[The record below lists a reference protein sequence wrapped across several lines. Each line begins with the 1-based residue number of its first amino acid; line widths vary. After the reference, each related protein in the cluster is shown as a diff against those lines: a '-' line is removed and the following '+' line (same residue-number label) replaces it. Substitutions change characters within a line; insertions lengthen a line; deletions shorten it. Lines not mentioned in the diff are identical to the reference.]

1 MGPQNG
7 VRAEVYVPY
16 QQYPWLLVPQ
26 HLIVRANPGTPPA
39 SLSRSIVAEIERLD
53 RDLPAVDIRTMEE
66 VAAVPMGQQR
76 MVMALLG
83 GFAGVALV
91 LAALGI
97 YSVLSYSVG
106 QRRRELGVRVALGAQ
121 QADVVRLVVGGGA
134 RLAMVGIG
142 VGLVAALLL
151 TRLMIDLLFGVPP
164 ADPITFGAV
173 SGLLRDLARR
183 YLPARRALR
192 VNPVDLRHE

>member
-1 MGPQNG
+1 
-7 VRAEVYVPY
+7 
-16 QQYPWLLVPQ
+16 
-26 HLIVRANPGTPPA
+26 
-39 SLSRSIVAEIERLD
+39 
-53 RDLPAVDIRTMEE
+53 MEE
-66 VAAVPMGQQR
+66 VAALPMGQQR

-106 QRRRELGVRVALGAQ
+106 QRRREFGVRVALGAQ

-134 RLAMVGIG
+134 RLAMVGICVG
-142 VGLVAALLL
+142 VVAALVL

-164 ADPITFGAV
+164 ADPCHVPGGVGA
-173 SGLLRDLARR
+173 ARR
-183 YLPARRALR
+183 RPRSSRAMFPPGARCASIRSTCCGTNRGERSRDRFPYFGVILVILLPWMPRPAISPFCPKMTA
-192 VNPVDLRHE
+192 